1 MFALLNGLDR
11 KGFFIKML
19 KNKYLYLP
27 VVLLVLFSYYT
38 SVFSS
43 DLYSEALISISP
55 KTKYAVIVDKSLQKL
70 FLYKTEDRSNILT
83 LDCATGERKGRKRVE
98 GDKKTPEGVYFFT
111 ARYEDKDLTPVYGTK
126 AFPIDYPN
134 AIDSLMGRNGDA
146 IWLHGTDK
154 KPLVKRSSN
163 GCIALNN
170 SDINKLDPYL
180 KLKDTPFII
189 LKSATI
195 VPTENKKKV
204 LKTVSALLGDWKNA
218 VEKGTYH
225 YFLSFYDHSYFP
237 DISFWREWL
246 KIRTLNRD
254 FSFEISDSSIF
265 KHDDYYIVKFD
276 LKILKGK
283 FKGEKVSKKLFLKNV
298 EGTLKIIGDEDL
310 YVLSRNRKVY
320 TGFIKAVKKTAYN
333 AKVKLEYDK
342 KQKLLSDIMSQTK
355 KWIKAWSDGDIET
368 YKGFYSK
375 DFYSKAYKM
384 DLKRWVQH
392 KKTLKSR
399 YKYINISMEKVT
411 IDIFKTIIKIVFT
424 QKYSSSGYNEIGTK
438 KLFLKS
444 EGDKWKIY
452 RELWTK
458 NY

>member
-1 MFALLNGLDR
+1 MS
-11 KGFFIKML
+11 

-27 VVLLVLFSYYT
+27 VILLVFFSYYT

-43 DLYSEALISISP
+43 NLYSEALISISS
-55 KTKYAVIVDKSLQKL
+55 KTKYAIIVDKSLQKL
-70 FLYKTEDRSNILT
+70 FLYNTEDLSNILT
-83 LDCATGERKGRKRVE
+83 LDCTTGENIGRKRVE

-170 SDINKLDPYL
+170 RDIDKLDPYL
-180 KLKDTPFII
+180 KLKSTPFII
-189 LKSATI
+189 LKSATF
-195 VPTENKKKV
+195 VPTENKKKI
-204 LKTVSALLGDWKNA
+204 LNTISSLLNDWKSA

-225 YFLSFYDHSYFP
+225 YFLSFYDQSYLP

-246 KIRTLNRD
+246 KIRGLNKG

-265 KHDDYYIVKFD
+265 KHEEYYVAKFD
-276 LKILKGK
+276 LTILKGK
-283 FKGEKVSKKLFLKNV
+283 FKGERISKKLFLKDV
-298 EGTLKIIGDEDL
+298 EGTFKIIGDEDL
-310 YVLSRNRKVY
+310 YILSRNKKIY
-320 TGFIKAVKKTAYN
+320 LDFINSVKKTAYN
-333 AKVKLEYDK
+333 AKIKFKYDK
-342 KQKLLSDIMSQTK
+342 KQKLISDIKNQTAT
-355 KWIKAWSDGDIET
+355 WIKAWGDGDIER

-384 DLKRWVQH
+384 DLKRWVEH
-392 KKTLKSR
+392 KKALKSR
-399 YKYINISMEKVT
+399 YKYIKVSMEKVT
-411 IDIFKTIIKIVFT
+411 IDIFKTIIKVVFT